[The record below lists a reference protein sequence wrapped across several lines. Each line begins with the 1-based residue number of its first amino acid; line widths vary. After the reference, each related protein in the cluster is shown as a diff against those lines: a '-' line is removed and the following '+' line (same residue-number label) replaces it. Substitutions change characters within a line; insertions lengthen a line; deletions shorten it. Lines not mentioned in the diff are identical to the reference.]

1 MNEEPK
7 PTDPPQPTKP
17 AYARLEA
24 MRTFGT
30 LGSVGLSFVIAIV
43 IGAAL
48 GLWFDRLT
56 GWSPIC
62 FIVFFLIGLVAG
74 IRNVYY
80 TTRKFM
86 K

>member
-1 MNEEPK
+1 MS
-7 PTDPPQPTKP
+7 
-17 AYARLEA
+17 ASR
-24 MRTFGT
+24 
-30 LGSVGLSFVIAIV
+30 SCIAIV

-48 GLWFDRLT
+48 GLWLDRLT

>member
-1 MNEEPK
+1 VNEEPK

-17 AYARLEA
+17 TYARLEA

-48 GLWFDRLT
+48 GLWLDRLT